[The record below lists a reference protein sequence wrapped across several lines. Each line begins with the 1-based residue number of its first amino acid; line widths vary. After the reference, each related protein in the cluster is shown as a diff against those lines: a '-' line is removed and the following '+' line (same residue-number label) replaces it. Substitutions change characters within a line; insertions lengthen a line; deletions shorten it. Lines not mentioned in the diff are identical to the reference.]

1 MMEVPSSP
9 WDTALDPNAAMAHA
23 PIKAQWTTKNAPVVH
38 IFTHFRLELTV
49 MTAKAAKQT
58 RLSEAADAP
67 RCKWVAEGD
76 LDAAA
81 LPSVMRK
88 IIAAGLG

>member
-1 MMEVPSSP
+1 MEVPSSP

-23 PIKAQWTTKNAPVVH
+23 PVMADWTTKNTPVVH

-58 RLSEAADAP
+58 RLSEAADAS